1 MNCLWQSPSVFK
13 YTSEPIAYGVV
24 TSTTY
29 KTYPTLSIT
38 SAILTANFTSPDIAQ
53 DVTTEYIKLQP
64 IIGFSWPF
72 LDSDTCR
79 YLSQGPRWKS
89 STVFYP
95 IWTNDLGLCRLHI
108 TWEVYCPGFNTF
120 SIQPGQNL
128 AQQSDK
134 IPFHPQQPTRIKL
147 CMSRAPGFFWARSRC
162 FLRHII
168 MIYLCTSVSKN
179 LGLSML
185 VFYWANSCDSNT
197 CNFGEEWKL
206 NS

>member
-72 LDSDTCR
+72 LDSDTCLKVPAENPPQFFTR
-79 YLSQGPRWKS
+79 FEPTTWVCVDCISLEKFTAPALTLSQS
-89 STVFYP
+89 SRAKILHSSQTRYHFTP
-95 IWTNDLGLCRLHI
+95 NDRQC
-108 TWEVYCPGFNTF
+108 
-120 SIQPGQNL
+120 
-128 AQQSDK
+128 
-134 IPFHPQQPTRIKL
+134 PTRITL

-185 VFYWANSCDSNT
+185 VFYWANSCDSDT